1 MRVIVMFDLPVVEA
15 EDRKAANRFRHD
27 LISEGFVMMQYSV
40 YYRIVNG
47 LDMAKKYENRIEGF
61 LPEKGQVRL
70 LLLTEKQ
77 FANMKVLIGDIS
89 PQERDISGN
98 SLTSL

>member
-1 MRVIVMFDLPVVEA
+1 
-15 EDRKAANRFRHD
+15 
-27 LISEGFVMMQYSV
+27 MMQYSV